1 GANGVQAMDLVGRK
15 LPRDGGRAIMA
26 FFREVDGFLAENA
39 GEAGLEA
46 FLEPLKR
53 AREDLQKATMWFMA
67 NAMGKPDNAGAGA
80 TDYMHLFGLVALGYM
95 WALIAKAALAKKAEG
110 ADVMDAKLM
119 TGRFFME
126 RCLPETATRLARI
139 SAGSETIMALPSEAF

>member
-1 GANGVQAMDLVGRK
+1 
-15 LPRDGGRAIMA
+15 MA
-26 FFREVDGFLAENA
+26 FFKEVDGFLAENA
-39 GEAGLEA
+39 GDEGLKS

-67 NAMGKPDNAGAGA
+67 NAMAKPDNAGAGA

-95 WALIAKAALAKKAEG
+95 WARIARTALEKKAEG
-110 ADVMDAKLM
+110 EAAARMEARLV

-139 SAGSETIMALPSEAF
+139 SAGSDAIMALPAEMF